1 MLCVPAVRART
12 ALTIFRKLRGCKTG
26 TQAQL
31 GNFLVRAVSHCY
43 SWGYLGLKEGAHLP
57 RVGGGGVRGMYA
69 GSTNDRL
76 RLREFYQY
84 DQPCVGSSAAGVV
97 AWRASRGS
105 VSRGIV
111 TAS

>member
-1 MLCVPAVRART
+1 M
-12 ALTIFRKLRGCKTG
+12 
-26 TQAQL
+26 
-31 GNFLVRAVSHCY
+31 
-43 SWGYLGLKEGAHLP
+43 KEGF
-57 RVGGGGVRGMYA
+57 RGGGGGLRGGGGTGGVG

-84 DQPCVGSSAAGVV
+84 NQPCVGSSAAGVV

-111 TAS
+111 TASLRHREPRNREVAEKLAHAWP